1 MFNYLFALIIYI
13 SFIILIFSLKI
24 NRKPGKKTI
33 ILSVMIPV
41 ISLILQ
47 IVSEWLLY
55 IVIFIFTD
63 IKSVHFTIGLIIN
76 IIEICLPFI
85 TVLLI
90 GKINGCKVNLKMV
103 LAFAAVFVLLSFI
116 LKLIILNGDWL
127 MYEDEYLT
135 DAILTGSELDLLTTG
150 KDLRI
155 LQNFLIVINAVPTVL
170 LEIFTVIK
178 SLEEKN
184 RRKSNL
190 HQKTK

>member
-155 LQNFLIVINAVPTVL
+155 LQNFLIVINAVPTAL

-178 SLEEKN
+178 SIEEKN
-184 RRKSNL
+184 RKKSNL

>member
-24 NRKPGKKTI
+24 NRKPGKKPI
-33 ILSVMIPV
+33 ILTVAIPI

-47 IVSEWLLY
+47 IVFEWILY
-55 IVIFIFTD
+55 ICIYLFSDVKSFYFTVG
-63 IKSVHFTIGLIIN
+63 IIIN

-170 LEIFTVIK
+170 LEIFSIIK
-178 SLEEKN
+178 SLEK
-184 RRKSNL
+184 KTNL
-190 HQKTK
+190 PKKTK

>member
-1 MFNYLFALIIYI
+1 MLNYLFALIIYI

-24 NRKPGKKTI
+24 NRKPGKKPI
-33 ILSVMIPV
+33 ILTVAIP
-41 ISLILQ
+41 IIFLILQ
-47 IVSEWLLY
+47 IVFEWILY
-55 IVIFIFTD
+55 ICIYLFSDVKSFYFTVG
-63 IKSVHFTIGLIIN
+63 IIIN

-103 LAFAAVFVLLSFI
+103 LAFAAVFAVLSFI

-150 KDLRI
+150 KDLQI

>member
-1 MFNYLFALIIYI
+1 MLNYLLALIIYI

-155 LQNFLIVINAVPTVL
+155 LQNFLIVINAVPTAL

-178 SLEEKN
+178 SIEEKN
-184 RRKSNL
+184 RKKSNL

>member
-55 IVIFIFTD
+55 IVIFVFTD

-155 LQNFLIVINAVPTVL
+155 LQNFLIVINAVPTAL

-178 SLEEKN
+178 SIEEKN
-184 RRKSNL
+184 RKKSNL

>member
-24 NRKPGKKTI
+24 NRKPGKKSI
-33 ILSVMIPV
+33 ILTVAIPI

-47 IVSEWLLY
+47 IVFEWILY
-55 IVIFIFTD
+55 ICIYLFSDVKSFYFTVG
-63 IKSVHFTIGLIIN
+63 IIIN
-76 IIEICLPFI
+76 IIELLLPFV
-85 TVLLI
+85 TVLAI
-90 GKINGCKVNLKMV
+90 GKKNGCKVNLKMV

-155 LQNFLIVINAVPTVL
+155 LQNFLIVINAVPTAL

-178 SLEEKN
+178 SIEEKN
-184 RRKSNL
+184 RKKSNL

>member
-178 SLEEKN
+178 SIEEKN
-184 RRKSNL
+184 RKKSNL

>member
-1 MFNYLFALIIYI
+1 MLNYLLALIIYI

-178 SLEEKN
+178 SIEEKN
-184 RRKSNL
+184 RKKSNL

>member
-1 MFNYLFALIIYI
+1 MLNYLFALIIYI

-24 NRKPGKKTI
+24 YRKPGKKPI
-33 ILSVMIPV
+33 ILTVAIPI

-47 IVSEWLLY
+47 IVFEWILY
-55 IVIFIFTD
+55 ICIYLFSDVKSFYFTVG
-63 IKSVHFTIGLIIN
+63 IIIN

-90 GKINGCKVNLKMV
+90 GKINGCKFNLKMV
-103 LAFAAVFVLLSFI
+103 LAFAAVFAVLSFI

-135 DAILTGSELDLLTTG
+135 DAILNGSELDLLTTG
-150 KDLRI
+150 KDLQI

>member
-1 MFNYLFALIIYI
+1 MLNYLFALIIYI

-24 NRKPGKKTI
+24 NRKPGKKPI
-33 ILSVMIPV
+33 ILTVILPV

-47 IVSEWLLY
+47 IVSEWLRY

-63 IKSVHFTIGLIIN
+63 IKSVHFTIGIIIN

-103 LAFAAVFVLLSFI
+103 LVFAAVFAVLSFI

-135 DAILTGSELDLLTTG
+135 DAILNGSELDPLTTG

-155 LQNFLIVINAVPTVL
+155 LQNFLMVINAVPTVL

>member
-1 MFNYLFALIIYI
+1 MLNYLFALIIYI

-24 NRKPGKKTI
+24 NRKPGKKPI
-33 ILSVMIPV
+33 ILTVAIPI

-47 IVSEWLLY
+47 IVFEWILY
-55 IVIFIFTD
+55 ICIYLFSDVKSFYFTVG
-63 IKSVHFTIGLIIN
+63 IIIN
-76 IIEICLPFI
+76 IIELLLPFV
-85 TVLLI
+85 TVLAV

-155 LQNFLIVINAVPTVL
+155 LQNFLIVINAVPTAL

-178 SLEEKN
+178 SIEEKN
-184 RRKSNL
+184 RKKSNL

>member
-1 MFNYLFALIIYI
+1 MLNYLFALIIYI

-24 NRKPGKKTI
+24 NRKPGKKPI
-33 ILSVMIPV
+33 ILTVAIPI

-47 IVSEWLLY
+47 IVFEWILY
-55 IVIFIFTD
+55 ICIYLFSDVKSFYFTVG
-63 IKSVHFTIGLIIN
+63 IIIN

-103 LAFAAVFVLLSFI
+103 LAFAAVFAVLSFI

-135 DAILTGSELDLLTTG
+135 DAILNGSELDLLTTG
-150 KDLRI
+150 KDLQI

>member
-1 MFNYLFALIIYI
+1 MLNYLFALIIYI

-24 NRKPGKKTI
+24 NRKPGKKPI
-33 ILSVMIPV
+33 ILTVAIPI

-47 IVSEWLLY
+47 IVFEWILY
-55 IVIFIFTD
+55 ICIYLFSDVKSFYFTVG
-63 IKSVHFTIGLIIN
+63 IIIN

-135 DAILTGSELDLLTTG
+135 DAFLNGSELDLLTTG
-150 KDLRI
+150 KDLQI
-155 LQNFLIVINAVPTVL
+155 LQNFLIVINAVPTAL

>member
-1 MFNYLFALIIYI
+1 MLNYLFALIIYI

-33 ILSVMIPV
+33 ILTVAIPI

-47 IVSEWLLY
+47 IVFEWILY
-55 IVIFIFTD
+55 ICIYLFSDVKSFYFTVG
-63 IKSVHFTIGLIIN
+63 IIIN
-76 IIEICLPFI
+76 IIELLLPFA
-85 TVLLI
+85 TVLAI

-103 LAFAAVFVLLSFI
+103 LAFAAVFAVLSFI

-150 KDLRI
+150 KDLQI

>member
-155 LQNFLIVINAVPTVL
+155 LQNFLIVINAVPTAL

>member
-1 MFNYLFALIIYI
+1 MLNYLFALIIYI

-33 ILSVMIPV
+33 ILTVAIPI

-47 IVSEWLLY
+47 IVFEWILY
-55 IVIFIFTD
+55 ICIYLFSDVKSFYFTVG
-63 IKSVHFTIGLIIN
+63 IIIN

-103 LAFAAVFVLLSFI
+103 LAFAAVFAVLSFI

-150 KDLRI
+150 KDLQT

>member
-1 MFNYLFALIIYI
+1 MLNYLFALIIYI

-33 ILSVMIPV
+33 ILSAMLPV
-41 ISLILQ
+41 IFLILQ

-63 IKSVHFTIGLIIN
+63 IKSVHFTIGIIIN
-76 IIEICLPFI
+76 IIELLLPFV
-85 TVLLI
+85 TVLAI

-103 LAFAAVFVLLSFI
+103 LAFAAVFAVLSFI

-135 DAILTGSELDLLTTG
+135 DSILNGSELDLLTTG
-150 KDLRI
+150 KDLHI

>member
-170 LEIFTVIK
+170 LEIFSIIK
-178 SLEEKN
+178 SLEK
-184 RRKSNL
+184 KANL
-190 HQKTK
+190 PKKTK

>member
-1 MFNYLFALIIYI
+1 MLNYLFALIIYI

-24 NRKPGKKTI
+24 NRKPSKKPI
-33 ILSVMIPV
+33 ILTVAIPI

-47 IVSEWLLY
+47 IVFEWILY
-55 IVIFIFTD
+55 ICIYLFSDVKSFYFTVG
-63 IKSVHFTIGLIIN
+63 IIIN

-103 LAFAAVFVLLSFI
+103 LAFAAVFAVLSFI

-150 KDLRI
+150 KDLQI

>member
-1 MFNYLFALIIYI
+1 MLNYLLALIIYI

-24 NRKPGKKTI
+24 NRKPGKKSI
-33 ILSVMIPV
+33 ILTVAIPI
-41 ISLILQ
+41 ISLVLQ
-47 IVSEWLLY
+47 IVFEWILY
-55 IVIFIFTD
+55 ICIYLFSDVKSFYFTVG
-63 IKSVHFTIGLIIN
+63 IIIN
-76 IIEICLPFI
+76 IIELLLPFV
-85 TVLLI
+85 TVLAV

-155 LQNFLIVINAVPTVL
+155 LQNFLIVINAVPTAL

-178 SLEEKN
+178 SIEEKN
-184 RRKSNL
+184 RKKSNL

>member
-55 IVIFIFTD
+55 IVIFVFTD

-178 SLEEKN
+178 SIEEKN
-184 RRKSNL
+184 RKKSNL

>member
-1 MFNYLFALIIYI
+1 MLNYLFVLIIYI

-24 NRKPGKKTI
+24 NRKPGKKPI
-33 ILSVMIPV
+33 ILTVAIPI

-47 IVSEWLLY
+47 IVFEWILY
-55 IVIFIFTD
+55 ICIYLFSDVKSFYFTVG
-63 IKSVHFTIGLIIN
+63 IIIN

-135 DAILTGSELDLLTTG
+135 DAFLNGSELDLLTTG
-150 KDLRI
+150 KDLQI
-155 LQNFLIVINAVPTVL
+155 LQNFLIVINAVPTAL

>member
-1 MFNYLFALIIYI
+1 MLNYLFALIIYI

-24 NRKPGKKTI
+24 NRKPGKKPI
-33 ILSVMIPV
+33 ILTVAIPI

-47 IVSEWLLY
+47 IVFEWILY
-55 IVIFIFTD
+55 ICIYLFSDVKSFYFTVG
-63 IKSVHFTIGLIIN
+63 IIIN

-135 DAILTGSELDLLTTG
+135 DAFLNGSELDLLTTG
-150 KDLRI
+150 KDLQI

-184 RRKSNL
+184 RRKPNL

>member
-1 MFNYLFALIIYI
+1 MLNYLLALIIYI

-24 NRKPGKKTI
+24 NRKPGKKSI
-33 ILSVMIPV
+33 ILTVAIPI

-47 IVSEWLLY
+47 IVFEWILY
-55 IVIFIFTD
+55 ICIYLFSDVKSFYFTVG
-63 IKSVHFTIGLIIN
+63 IIIN
-76 IIEICLPFI
+76 IIELLLPFV
-85 TVLLI
+85 TVLAI

-103 LAFAAVFVLLSFI
+103 LAFATVFVLLSFI

-135 DAILTGSELDLLTTG
+135 DAIITGSELDLLTTG

-184 RRKSNL
+184 SRKSNL

>member
-1 MFNYLFALIIYI
+1 MLNYLFALIIYI

-24 NRKPGKKTI
+24 NRKPGKKPI
-33 ILSVMIPV
+33 ILTVAIPI

-47 IVSEWLLY
+47 IVFEWILY
-55 IVIFIFTD
+55 ICIYLFSDVKSFYFTVG
-63 IKSVHFTIGLIIN
+63 IIIN

-116 LKLIILNGDWL
+116 LKLIILNGYWL

-135 DAILTGSELDLLTTG
+135 NAFLNSSELDLLTTG
-150 KDLRI
+150 KDLQI
-155 LQNFLIVINAVPTVL
+155 LQNFLIVINAVPTAL
-170 LEIFTVIK
+170 LEVFTVIK

>member
-33 ILSVMIPV
+33 ILSAMLPV

-127 MYEDEYLT
+127 MYEDEYLS

-155 LQNFLIVINAVPTVL
+155 LQNFLIVINAVPTAL

-184 RRKSNL
+184 RKKSNL

>member
-1 MFNYLFALIIYI
+1 SLYMHL
-13 SFIILIFSLKI
+13 SFSDVKSF
-24 NRKPGKKTI
+24 
-33 ILSVMIPV
+33 
-41 ISLILQ
+41 
-47 IVSEWLLY
+47 Y
-55 IVIFIFTD
+55 FTVG
-63 IKSVHFTIGLIIN
+63 IIIN

-135 DAILTGSELDLLTTG
+135 DAILNGSELDLLTTG
-150 KDLRI
+150 KDLQI

>member
-1 MFNYLFALIIYI
+1 MLNYLFALIIYI

-24 NRKPGKKTI
+24 NRKPGKKPI
-33 ILSVMIPV
+33 ILTVAIPI

-47 IVSEWLLY
+47 IVFEWILY
-55 IVIFIFTD
+55 ICIYLFSDVKSFYFTVG
-63 IKSVHFTIGLIIN
+63 IIIN

-135 DAILTGSELDLLTTG
+135 DAFLNGSELDLLTTG
-150 KDLRI
+150 KDLQI

>member
-55 IVIFIFTD
+55 IVIFVFTD

-150 KDLRI
+150 KDLQI

-184 RRKSNL
+184 RKKSNL

>member
-24 NRKPGKKTI
+24 NKKPGKKAVAFTI
-33 ILSVMIPV
+33 IIPI

-135 DAILTGSELDLLTTG
+135 DAFLNGSELDLLTTG
-150 KDLRI
+150 KDLQI
-155 LQNFLIVINAVPTVL
+155 LQNFLIVINAVPTAL

-184 RRKSNL
+184 RRKPNL

>member
-1 MFNYLFALIIYI
+1 MLNYLFALIIYI

-33 ILSVMIPV
+33 ILSAMLPV

-63 IKSVHFTIGLIIN
+63 IKSVHFTIGIIIN
-76 IIEICLPFI
+76 IIELLLPFV
-85 TVLLI
+85 TVLAI

-103 LAFAAVFVLLSFI
+103 LAFAAVFAVLSFI

-135 DAILTGSELDLLTTG
+135 DAILNGSELDLLTTG
-150 KDLRI
+150 KDLQI